1 VSVSKKNLPKV
12 IRRTTDDTH
21 PAVGGLAAMER
32 QGAPGRLSMSGA
44 ADGGATALD
53 LDLDLELGRVGDVI
67 ASGPAPQISS
77 PPVTAVP
84 ARAAPTEGADVAA
97 RRRSLARSIVE
108 RHAAYAAVG
117 GIIPL
122 PIANVASITAVI
134 VRMVK
139 MLSDLY
145 AVPFERDRARAIVI
159 GMMGGAM
166 PTGLAAVT
174 TSTLVYIVPGSAL
187 IGLAVSSIAAIAC
200 TRGIGRIFVEHFEN
214 GATLQDVSALERG

>member
-1 VSVSKKNLPKV
+1 V
-12 IRRTTDDTH
+12 T
-21 PAVGGLAAMER
+21 
-32 QGAPGRLSMSGA
+32 GAL
-44 ADGGATALD
+44 
-53 LDLDLELGRVGDVI
+53 V
-67 ASGPAPQISS
+67 
-77 PPVTAVP
+77 
-84 ARAAPTEGADVAA
+84 RAAPTGAEVDAA
-97 RRRSLARSIVE
+97 RRRSLARAIVE
-108 RHAAYAAVG
+108 RHAYYAAVG

-139 MLSDLY
+139 VLSDLY

-187 IGLAVSSIAAIAC
+187 IGLAVSSIAAVAC
-200 TRGIGRIFVEHFEN
+200 TRGIGRVFVEHFES
-214 GATLQDVSALERG
+214 GATLRDLSALERR

>member
-1 VSVSKKNLPKV
+1 MEEPTGPAQRSV
-12 IRRTTDDTH
+12 
-21 PAVGGLAAMER
+21 
-32 QGAPGRLSMSGA
+32 SGA
-44 ADGGATALD
+44 ANGEAAKLDGGL
-53 LDLDLELGRVGDVI
+53 VGEVI
-67 ASGPAPQISS
+67 APAPKPSS
-77 PPVTAVP
+77 RPATTAV
-84 ARAAPTEGADVAA
+84 ARTGPTDADAA
-97 RRRSLARSIVE
+97 RRRAQARAIVE

-174 TSTLVYIVPGSAL
+174 TSTLFYIIPGSAL
-187 IGLAVSSIAAIAC
+187 IGLAVSSIAGAAC
-200 TRGIGRIFVEHFEN
+200 TRGVGRVFVEHFES
-214 GATLQDVSALERG
+214 GATLQDVSMR